1 MDHLVTFRTAEGRDG
16 NHTASSL
23 DEALR
28 FVERLRNNEGASDVR
43 LFRMQEIPIEFRPYY
58 KVEVGEGKAE
68 DQAPEAE
75 EAVAEAEAALAGSA
89 NGEGEGADSSR
100 RLFNRG

>member
-16 NHTASSL
+16 SHTAESL

-43 LFRMQEIPIEFRPYY
+43 LFRMQEIPIEFKPYY
-58 KVEVGEGKAE
+58 KVEVGESRAE
-68 DQAPEAE
+68 EPVPEPA
-75 EAVAEAEAALAGSA
+75 EAVAEAEVALAGSA
-89 NGEGEGADSSR
+89 NGEGDGQDPSR